1 MDKVL
6 SVDKCQN
13 CGQKCSTGICD
24 KCNKKIAEDMAKQLR
39 KELEE
44 SRKTKTSNR

>member
-1 MDKVL
+1 MDK
-6 SVDKCQN
+6 CHI
-13 CGQKCSTGICD
+13 CGKKCSGAICD

-44 SRKTKTSNR
+44 SRKQKAGAQRS